1 MESNIIN
8 FVGILNECA
17 SVMALGKGM
26 CVHEQ
31 IVPNGFD
38 SNVFVSNNLV
48 DDMYA
53 KCGSIK
59 DAWRVFNMMPTC
71 NMVTLSAIILGH
83 VKCGQGQQ
91 TLTLYQQI

>member
-1 MESNIIN
+1 M
-8 FVGILNECA
+8 
-17 SVMALGKGM
+17 SVLVSWHLKRT
-26 CVHEQ
+26 CVFMNKLQ
-31 IVPNGFD
+31 SGFD

-48 DDMYA
+48 DMYA
-53 KCGSIK
+53 RCGSIK
-59 DAWRVFNMMPTC
+59 DAWRMFNMMPTC

>member
-1 MESNIIN
+1 
-8 FVGILNECA
+8 
-17 SVMALGKGM
+17 M

-59 DAWRVFNMMPTC
+59 DA
-71 NMVTLSAIILGH
+71 
-83 VKCGQGQQ
+83 
-91 TLTLYQQI
+91 

>member
-17 SVMALGKGM
+17 SVMALEKGM

-31 IVPNGFD
+31 IVQNGFD

-48 DDMYA
+48 DMYA

-83 VKCGQGQQ
+83 VKCG
-91 TLTLYQQI
+91 